1 MSSSTSIS
9 EATRWPRVLRSYGVA
24 CLALGLVLGV
34 ILIAV
39 DPYDT
44 GRLAVLTG
52 YGVPELGQRL
62 SGASIGRE
70 PDAEVAIL
78 GNSTIQLLDPARLT
92 ALTGLHFVSLAVA
105 GTGPLEQL
113 TVADWFWRHHQGSSG
128 PAAMA
133 VIFGLDQTWC
143 QSDGELAVNNPFPFW
158 LYSDSI
164 LTYAVNLLRLKT
176 FEEVERKLKLVF
188 GRTTPLRRDGYRD
201 YDTGHQWDENEA
213 RRNFA
218 AAVSAGVEPA
228 VIDFAAVPRLQRFL
242 DALPATATALLI
254 FLPRH
259 HSALPPAGSAAE
271 HVQMLC
277 KAAFAALVRQRPDTI
292 LVDLLT
298 DGPLARDDRGFWD
311 QIHYRPQIAR
321 VIEDQIA
328 ETLRRR
334 GTVSVAPLPSTR
346 SDHAAS
352 AP

>member
-1 MSSSTSIS
+1 MSSFTSIS
-9 EATRWPRVLRSYGVA
+9 DAARWKRVLRSYVIA
-24 CLALGLVLGV
+24 CLALGLVLGAF
-34 ILIAV
+34 LIAA

-70 PDAEVAIL
+70 PDADAAIL
-78 GNSTIQLLDPARLT
+78 GNSTIQLLDPARLA

-113 TVADWFWRHHQGSSG
+113 TVADWFLRHHQGSPG
-128 PAAMA
+128 RVPKA
-133 VIFGLDQTWC
+133 VVFGLDQTWC
-143 QSDGELAVNNPFPFW
+143 QSDGGLAVNNPFPFW
-158 LYSDSI
+158 LYSEST

-188 GRTTPLRRDGYRD
+188 GHTTALRRDGYRD
-201 YDTGHQWDENEA
+201 YDTGHHWNENEA

-218 AAVSAGVEPA
+218 AAVFPGVEPA
-228 VIDFAAVPRLQRFL
+228 LLDFAAVPRLQRFL
-242 DALPATATALLI
+242 DALPATTTALLI

-259 HSALPPAGSAAE
+259 HSALPPAGSAAD
-271 HVQMLC
+271 HVQTRC
-277 KAAFAALVRQRPDTI
+277 KAAFAALAGQRPDT
-292 LVDLLT
+292 LLLDLLA

-311 QIHYRPQIAR
+311 QVHYRQPIAR
-321 VIEDQIA
+321 VIEDRIA
-328 ETLRRR
+328 KTLRPH
-334 GTVSVAPLPSTR
+334 GTVSVAPVPSTR
-346 SDHAAS
+346 PDHTAS